1 MPLRSP
7 IDPFCHLYIDRSE
20 LRSVTTILPRLTW
33 SQCNRCIKAQR
44 NLVASL
50 ITDYGRGYFVSYTLA
65 IQPYYVW
72 YNSLPK
78 LLIKEEVIYEV
89 ILEQLRDQYYRFSL
103 GPFPMAS
110 SKKSLTGEMTH
121 RRTNHH
127 QHQTHSS

>member
-1 MPLRSP
+1 M
-7 IDPFCHLYIDRSE
+7 
-20 LRSVTTILPRLTW
+20 
-33 SQCNRCIKAQR
+33 QR

-72 YNSLPK
+72 YNYLPE
-78 LLIKEEVIYEV
+78 LLIKEEVVYEV

-103 GPFPMAS
+103 GPFPTAS
-110 SKKSLTGEMTH
+110 LKKSLTGETIH

-127 QHQTHSS
+127 QHQTCSS